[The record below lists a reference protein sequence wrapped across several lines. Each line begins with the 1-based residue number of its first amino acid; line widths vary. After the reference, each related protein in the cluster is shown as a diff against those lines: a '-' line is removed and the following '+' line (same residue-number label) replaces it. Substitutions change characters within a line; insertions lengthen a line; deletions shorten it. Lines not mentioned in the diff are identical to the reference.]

1 MQTWRVGVTV
11 LLQLRT
17 GSVRLKATQ
26 TYPVRFG
33 HKVASL
39 HIEAVLPN
47 DLTCPC
53 LASPAYKSHLNRM

>member
-1 MQTWRVGVTV
+1 VCHWLRFRFKCGFAVGLCVVGLASAV
-11 LLQLRT
+11 LLRT

-39 HIEAVLPN
+39 HIEAV
-47 DLTCPC
+47 
-53 LASPAYKSHLNRM
+53 